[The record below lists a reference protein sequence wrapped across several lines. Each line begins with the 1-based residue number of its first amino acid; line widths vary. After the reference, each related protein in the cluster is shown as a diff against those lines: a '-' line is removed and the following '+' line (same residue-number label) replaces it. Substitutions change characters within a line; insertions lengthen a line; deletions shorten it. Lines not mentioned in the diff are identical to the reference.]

1 MSQHASTAPRR
12 PLLVFS
18 RDNFDDYWTALLSDC
33 RSDDVADHVYTGSLQ
48 HPLLTFQVTN
58 AEALQAL
65 EIQILPATQF
75 DLDPLDIYSR
85 FLDQVHINNGVQDHP
100 ADPALP
106 ALTHLLSN
114 GLNIARVNAF
124 SSRVPW
130 QLSALVCQ

>member
-33 RSDDVADHVYTGSLQ
+33 RSDDVADRVYTGSLQ

-65 EIQILPATQF
+65 EIPILPATQF

-85 FLDQVHINNGVQDHP
+85 FLDQVHINNGAQDHP

-106 ALTHLLSN
+106 GLDAL
-114 GLNIARVNAF
+114 AVQWA
-124 SSRVPW
+124 
-130 QLSALVCQ
+130 